1 MYILKILITGADG
14 QLGREFQ
21 KYFIKNKINHLSTT
35 KEKFDITKIDIMR
48 KYLKNKNEIT
58 HIINCAAYTDV
69 EMAETERNKA
79 YKINTKGVENL
90 SIISKEIDA
99 ELIHFST
106 DYIFPGRK
114 NPYKENDVSKPIN
127 EYGRTK
133 FFGETKLEDFEKKFL
148 IRTSWLFG
156 KYGDNFV
163 KKVIR
168 WAKNNETLKIVSDEI
183 SSPTYAK
190 DLVIATINLLKTN
203 RYGTYHITN
212 TSCSRYEWAE
222 YILKEIDWKGKL
234 IKGKQEEFNLKAKRP
249 FKSVLD
255 NSKFQNI
262 TKLKMPTWQDATK
275 RFLKEI
281 EYIYNL

>member
-1 MYILKILITGADG
+1 VYILKILITGADG

-133 FFGETKLEDFEKKFL
+133 FFGETKLEDFKKKFL

-222 YILKEIDWKGKL
+222 YILKEVGWKGNL
-234 IKGKQEEFNLKAKRP
+234 IKAKQDEFDLKAKRP

-255 NSKFQNI
+255 NSKFERI
-262 TKLKMPTWQDATK
+262 TRMKMPTWQDATY
-275 RFLKEI
+275 RFLKEMD
-281 EYIYNL
+281 YI